1 MLGQIKLW
9 LNIINIKYHMFF
21 CYTFIFSLSLY
32 LSLCLRKK
40 FIFCVVLI
48 FTAKACRY
56 SDGVTH
62 AHGTWWQDGC
72 SADAK
77 NCTCNDG
84 IAKCLRLWVP
94 CILQCKFQWKA
105 NGAFLCFS
113 WYTMWK
119 KNRQVIR
126 LLCMVIHCPKI
137 YTKRRILKVKRML
150 DVHVNQELI

>member
-9 LNIINIKYHMFF
+9 LNIINIKYHMFI

-32 LSLCLRKK
+32 LSLCWRKK

-113 WYTMWK
+113 WYIPCERKTDKWLDCCVWWFTAQRYIQRDVFSK
-119 KNRQVIR
+119 
-126 LLCMVIHCPKI
+126 
-137 YTKRRILKVKRML
+137 LK
-150 DVHVNQELI
+150 EC